1 VGGTTREDGNSRR
14 NGREAFEML
23 VVKNG
28 KFAPLAEPAAKKR
41 GK

>member
-1 VGGTTREDGNSRR
+1 MGTAGGT
-14 NGREAFEML
+14 GREAFEML